1 MYVGV
6 IGSESY
12 EPWSY
17 QMAYEVGRLVALR
30 GGIVVCG
37 GLGGVMEGASRGCK
51 EAGGVSI
58 GILPGKTRDDG
69 NPFLT
74 YSIPT
79 GLGEMRNALVV
90 RASDALIAI
99 SGGFGTLSEIALAL
113 KLGKKI
119 VLLNSWD
126 CIDPQDKFKKSVIYA
141 SNPEEAVEKIFTQ

>member
-58 GILPGKTRDDG
+58 GILPGNQRRWESL
-69 NPFLT
+69 PHLFHT
-74 YSIPT
+74 YRT
-79 GLGEMRNALVV
+79 WRNEK
-90 RASDALIAI
+90 RARR
-99 SGGFGTLSEIALAL
+99 SG
-113 KLGKKI
+113 K
-119 VLLNSWD
+119 
-126 CIDPQDKFKKSVIYA
+126 
-141 SNPEEAVEKIFTQ
+141 

>member
-6 IGSESY
+6 IGTGNY

-17 QMAYEVGRLVALR
+17 EMAYEVGRLIALK
-30 GGIVVCG
+30 GGIVICG
-37 GLGGVMEGASRGCK
+37 GLGGVMEGACKGCK

-58 GILPGKTRDDG
+58 GILPGKDRDHG

-79 GLGEMRNALVV
+79 GLGEARNALVV

-113 KLGKKI
+113 KLGKKL

-126 CIDPQDKFKKSVIYA
+126 CIDPQNKFKNSVIYA
-141 SNPEEAVEKIFTQ
+141 SNPEEAVEKIFT